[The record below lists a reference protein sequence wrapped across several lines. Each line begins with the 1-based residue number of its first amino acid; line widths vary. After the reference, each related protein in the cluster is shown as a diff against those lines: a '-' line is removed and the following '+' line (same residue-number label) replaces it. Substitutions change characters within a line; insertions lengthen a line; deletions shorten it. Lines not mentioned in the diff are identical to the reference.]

1 MILDKL
7 IVYLIPVIIITVE
20 ILRVVQ
26 NADSKLR
33 PTLRM
38 LLNVDMCRLLY
49 DFSKSLLII
58 AEVLI

>member
-1 MILDKL
+1 M
-7 IVYLIPVIIITVE
+7 YLIPVIIITVE